1 MTKNIVRFLGALPL
15 ALALAAP
22 AHAGPAAEKAGM
34 APRIVL
40 KSVKVT
46 FPKASR
52 TFRGP
57 GAGDTHYCLICHS
70 GGMVTT
76 QPPMSMDTWKV
87 EVTKMQKAFGCPV
100 PDEKVAELTSY
111 FYGINN
117 KKK

>member
-1 MTKNIVRFLGALPL
+1 MTKNIVRYLGALPL
-15 ALALAAP
+15 AFALAAP
-22 AHAGPAAEKAGM
+22 AHAGPAADKA
-34 APRIVL
+34 AEAHRIVL

-46 FPKASR
+46 FPKAAR

-70 GGMVTT
+70 AGMVTT

-111 FYGINN
+111 FYKINN
-117 KKK
+117 KK